1 MAVSTV
7 PRNTLPPAMMYTHVT
22 APGGATN
29 TSRGPNPA
37 TLVRSV
43 RAVPQ
48 PTRTGI
54 GTEIWKPIPG
64 FEGLYEVSDHG
75 RVRSLDRV
83 VHSENYARSVRGRML
98 KVNTA
103 PDGRVSVNLFRDNI
117 GYTRRVHR
125 LVMEA
130 FVGPCPEGMEVCHWN
145 DNASDNR
152 LSNLRYDTRSANTMD
167 MIRNG
172 RHNHARKTHCP
183 RGHEFIPENLK
194 PISQGRKNRR

>member
-1 MAVSTV
+1 
-7 PRNTLPPAMMYTHVT
+7 
-22 APGGATN
+22 
-29 TSRGPNPA
+29 
-37 TLVRSV
+37 
-43 RAVPQ
+43 
-48 PTRTGI
+48 
-54 GTEIWKPIPG
+54 
-64 FEGLYEVSDHG
+64 
-75 RVRSLDRV
+75 
-83 VHSENYARSVRGRML
+83 
-98 KVNTA
+98 NTA

-183 RGHEFIPENLK
+183 RGHEFILENLK
-194 PISQGRKNRR
+194 PISQGRKNRRCLACSRALTHVSHNPWKKPHLDAVADSYYAAILEDI